1 MSIPSNKM
9 ATFPQK
15 KNKKQ
20 NGNLLHSHS
29 STWQQGPTALC
40 PHRSACHGKNQR
52 VALIAGPDRVRCVLG
67 SARKLDQ
74 KTESGCTVCVMV
86 G

>member
-40 PHRSACHGKNQR
+40 PHRSACHGKTRR
-52 VALIAGPDRVRCVLG
+52 VALIAEPEGVLG
-67 SARKLDQ
+67 SARKFDQ
-74 KTESGCTVCVMV
+74 KTESGWHCAVCVMV